1 MLRAVIFDLGGTL
14 LHYESA
20 SADLRELNTRGFAA
34 LYHYLS
40 SNGRT
45 AVPEAAVLNA
55 IASHAKAEWQAALA
69 SSRGG
74 SVETPLKAALAE
86 LGISL
91 SDVEWQAARRA
102 FYAPIQEAA
111 EPRQGVRPT
120 LQALNE
126 QGVALGLLSNT
137 FWAGDIHDEDLARF
151 DLLDLLPTRLYSC
164 DIGRLKPHP
173 EAFQMALT
181 ALEVEPNQAVYVGDR
196 LKTDIEPA
204 REVGLWG
211 VLIKTPFH
219 EEPLEDVM
227 PDAVIS
233 ELPELARL
241 LEHRT

>member
-1 MLRAVIFDLGGTL
+1 MLRAVVFDLGGTL

-20 SADLRELNTRGFAA
+20 SADLRELNTQGFAA
-34 LYHYLS
+34 LYRHLS
-40 SNGRT
+40 SDGRR
-45 AVPEAAVLNA
+45 APPEAAFLNA
-55 IASHAKAEWQAALA
+55 IKSHVMAGWQTALA

-74 SVETPLKAALAE
+74 SIETPLKVALAE
-86 LGISL
+86 LAISL
-91 SDVEWQAARRA
+91 SDDEWQAARRA
-102 FYAPIQEAA
+102 FYAPIQAAA
-111 EPRQGVRPT
+111 EPREGVRAT
-120 LQALNE
+120 LQALKE

-137 FWAGDIHDEDLARF
+137 FWAADIHDEDLARF

-173 EAFQMALT
+173 EAFHMAL
-181 ALEVEPNQAVYVGDR
+181 AAVGVEPNQAVYVGDR

-211 VLIKTPFH
+211 VLIRTPFR
-219 EEPLEDVM
+219 EEPLEDTM

-233 ELPELARL
+233 ELPELAQL